1 MGETQ
6 SQEQKI
12 NGDGCDLQ
20 ENSGKLLVDDPLQA
34 SEYTRAKYSGT
45 RPSTGQSLA
54 EGNSNAYYLAV
65 PSNQSPLE
73 TDRAKITKLFEK
85 EQNSYTPV

>member
-34 SEYTRAKYSGT
+34 SEQTRAKYSGT
-45 RPSTGQSLA
+45 RPSTG
-54 EGNSNAYYLAV
+54 
-65 PSNQSPLE
+65 
-73 TDRAKITKLFEK
+73 
-85 EQNSYTPV
+85 